1 MVNKRKQGLTQA
13 RAKLTSHRMRSAT
26 VGTHVPRRSSR
37 HMNGE
42 AVGFSSPRKRKRAA
56 RGIVETILPVT
67 SSGESSSQYAR
78 RVSRREFAQDI
89 QRKARIRRIVA
100 IAVCLL
106 VAVAVA
112 AAVGVATFFGS
123 LDAKLGLKDSDAAS
137 ALVAP
142 KADAKAFYTVVS
154 ADLDAPGSANATDG
168 PDAIAL
174 VRVDEE
180 TRVVTVVSIPPTLQ
194 VSLKDG
200 KKHPLREASTQ
211 EGDAALV
218 SAVADFAGVNVAHY
232 VKTDA
237 ESIVAEEVDDPNAGD
252 AYLPAGAQTL
262 DGAQA
267 LTFLRASNFSNGLEV
282 QAANQ
287 RELLTALS
295 LRLLGEG
302 RLSFLATLDNVG
314 GSFQTDLSAA
324 AALSVA
330 DALRGVDSSS
340 VYGALVPGYETAR
353 DGASSYA
360 VSSDAWKSM
369 MELVAAGSEPVVEQT
384 APQVDPGSFTITV
397 RNGSGV
403 TGGAG
408 QIADA
413 LKDRGFDVT
422 ETGNT
427 DTYVYDETLVV
438 YNDDAFEA
446 AAETVVASLGLG
458 RTVPGAGFYTF
469 DTDVLVVLGKDWK
482 PTS

>member
-237 ESIVAEEVDDPNAGD
+237 ESIVRLVDALGGVEVNVAEEVDDPNAGD
-252 AYLPAGAQTL
+252 AYLPAGTQTST
-262 DGAQA
+262 ARAVA
-267 LTFLRASNFSNGLEV
+267 LTFLRASNFFERPLEV

-287 RELLTALS
+287 REAAHRHCP

-302 RLSFLATLDNVG
+302 PAELPRHARQNVG
-314 GSFQTDLSAA
+314 GSFQDRTFRLRPRLFRRRWRLSRCG
-324 AALSVA
+324 LIPRCV
-330 DALRGVDSSS
+330 RG
-340 VYGALVPGYETAR
+340 GLCPANENRARWRELVCGVFRCLEEH
-353 DGASSYA
+353 DGAQWLRP
-360 VSSDAWKSM
+360 V
-369 MELVAAGSEPVVEQT
+369 SEPVVEQT
-384 APQVDPGSFTITV
+384 RPGGFRAASPSPYD
-397 RNGSGV
+397 NGSGV
-403 TGGAG
+403 DGRGG
-408 QIADA
+408 QNCQTQ
-413 LKDRGFDVT
+413 LKDRG
-422 ETGNT
+422 
-427 DTYVYDETLVV
+427 L
-438 YNDDAFEA
+438 
-446 AAETVVASLGLG
+446 
-458 RTVPGAGFYTF
+458 RR
-469 DTDVLVVLGKDWK
+469 
-482 PTS
+482 

>member
-106 VAVAVA
+106 GAVAVA

-180 TRVVTVVSIPPTLQ
+180 TRAVTVVSIPPTLQ

-218 SAVADFAGVNVAHY
+218 SAVADFAGVN
-232 VKTDA
+232 
-237 ESIVAEEVDDPNAGD
+237 VAEEVDDPNAGD